1 MAALLTSL
9 GEVATKVLTSVAS
22 VCSTITSEPL
32 LLWCDRHFWAAALS
46 RLGYDF

>member
-9 GEVATKVLTSVAS
+9 GEVATKVLTFVAS

-32 LLWCDRHFWAAALS
+32 LLLTVGFLFMS
-46 RLGYDF
+46 MVV